1 MVVRRAV
8 AVFLTLPLLALLLA
22 GVTFGAASATVLS
35 GDYLADAMEDTDFH
49 HRVHAEGLPALV
61 QEVVDHQEERLPDNL
76 QGMNLPRDP
85 ESVARLTEV
94 LQTMFPEDLVQQQ
107 TDEFLR
113 EFVPWITGRRGSFEW
128 QVSLHDP
135 LLATFAPRGTQPS
148 LFEAAW
154 LDLDMSHRLL
164 QGLSERQARERAQPG
179 AAAPEEP
186 SILDQLGQ
194 DLPAAEAWT
203 DDALFE
209 VIDSMVP
216 YLAGQAEDFNIHID
230 FTPYPQLAE
239 PLSGMLRSDE
249 ATLLAEG
256 WRFDSA
262 ELRQKFQESD
272 NVAVNDP
279 EQSIAIFRPGG
290 ATFTSG
296 DFVERMEAQRLE
308 RIDAGEADTGPSLT
322 EVRTALRVVRIAG
335 SWLPILLALLLATA
349 IGFLGGYDRRTRLL
363 WGAGALAVVAAIAL
377 GATSTVYAA
386 TIEDRVDT
394 WAAEERL
401 GEDSDLPVALRGPV
415 LDLSLE
421 VTHSISAAMTWRAAA
436 WLILGLV
443 VVALVLAWPRLRPGP
458 AVTAAPSAPSE
469 PPPPEA

>member
-1 MVVRRAV
+1 MIVARRAF

-35 GDYLADAMEDTDFH
+35 GDYLADAMDDTDFY

-61 QEVVDHQEERLPDNL
+61 QQYVDHQEERLPDNL

-85 ESVARLTEV
+85 QSVARLTGV
-94 LQTMFPEDLVQQQ
+94 LQTMLPETLVQQQ
-107 TDEFLR
+107 SDEFLR

-135 LLATFAPRGTQPS
+135 LLATFAPRGAEPS

-164 QGLSERQARERAQPG
+164 EGLSARRAEQRAQPG
-179 AAAPEEP
+179 AAPPEEP

-203 DDALFE
+203 DDALTE

-216 YLAGQAEDFNIHID
+216 YLAGQTEDFNIHID

-239 PLSGMLRSDE
+239 PLAGMLRSDE
-249 ATLLAEG
+249 ATLLTEG

-262 ELRQKFQESD
+262 ELRQKFEESD

-290 ATFTSG
+290 TTFTSD
-296 DFVERMEAQRLE
+296 DFVERIEAQRQE
-308 RIDAGEADTGPSLT
+308 RIAAGEDDTGPTLT
-322 EVRTALRVVRIAG
+322 EVRTALRVVCLAG
-335 SWLPILLALLLATA
+335 SWLPVALALLPAVA
-349 IGFLGGYDRRTRLL
+349 IGFLGGRDRRTRLL

-394 WAAEERL
+394 WAAEERIA
-401 GEDSDLPVALRGPV
+401 EDSDLPVALRGPV
-415 LDLSLE
+415 LDLSVE
-421 VTHSISAAMTWRAAA
+421 VTHGISAAMTWRAAA
-436 WLILGLV
+436 WLVLGLLAL
-443 VVALVLAWPRLRPGP
+443 ALVLAWPRLRPAP
-458 AVTAAPSAPSE
+458 AGAEPSTPN
-469 PPPPEA
+469 PPREA